1 MSRTGRSGTLSRDLL
16 TTNYGITAGGNPKT
30 KRTGSPNGSKTV
42 FRSILGKN
50 MKNMTGKEYMQRIR
64 DVKREIRLLE
74 EQILRQEVYASNA
87 KAIRYDIDRV
97 QTSPVGDNMAE
108 IVADIVEST
117 YKLRDKILKLMK
129 QEDEARLYLVK
140 LREEHERVLVL
151 HYFDGLKWEDVAE
164 KIGYDDKYIYNVKN
178 NALDE
183 LTQVLTKSDE
193 I

>member
-1 MSRTGRSGTLSRDLL
+1 
-16 TTNYGITAGGNPKT
+16 
-30 KRTGSPNGSKTV
+30 
-42 FRSILGKN
+42 

-74 EQILRQEVYASNA
+74 EQIIRQEVYASNA

-129 QEDEARLYLVK
+129 QEDEARLYLVR

-164 KIGYDDKYIYNVKN
+164 KIGYDDKYIYDVKN
-178 NALDE
+178 KALDE